1 MGTREK
7 VRPDATGIL
16 RVFQIIFSR
25 FGGAFYGIIRAMNNE
40 FLVFDHVT
48 KRFGALTAVNDVS
61 LSIKRGEFFSLL
73 GPSGCGK
80 TTLLRML
87 GGFERPDSGRIYL
100 EGKDITDLPPNQ
112 RRVHT
117 VFQNYALFP
126 TMTIWDNIAF
136 SLKLAKKPKVEIEE
150 MVDAILEMIQ
160 MTDHAWKYPAQL
172 SGGQKQR
179 VAIARALVDR
189 PQVLL
194 LDEPLAALDLKL
206 RQHMLLELD
215 TIHDQVGITFM
226 YVTHDQGEAM
236 SLSDR
241 IAVINLGKV
250 EQLDVPAKIYE
261 APKSRFVASFI
272 GDTNFFTGEIV
283 ATEGDYCHIA
293 VQGFPRILAF
303 NDKNLQV
310 GQKVDLSVRPE
321 KIRVTLNPPLPEKG
335 AGINVFPSKVK
346 DIVYQGVYTKY
357 WLTSD
362 GLQIA
367 ALKPHSRF
375 LLDQESITWNDNV
388 FVWWHP
394 DDGYMVEEGTVV

>member
-1 MGTREK
+1 
-7 VRPDATGIL
+7 
-16 RVFQIIFSR
+16 
-25 FGGAFYGIIRAMNNE
+25 MNND

-48 KRFGALTAVNDVS
+48 KRFGALTAVDDVS
-61 LSIKRGEFFSLL
+61 LSITKGEFFSLL

-87 GGFERPDSGRIYL
+87 GGFEKPDSGRIYL

-112 RRVHT
+112 RRIHT

-136 SLKLAKKPKVEIEE
+136 SLKLAKLPKGEIEE
-150 MVDAILEMIQ
+150 KVDAMLEMIQ
-160 MTDHAWKYPAQL
+160 LSAHAWKHPNQL

-206 RQHMLLELD
+206 RQHMLIELD
-215 TIHDQVGITFM
+215 AIHDQVGITFM

-241 IAVINLGKV
+241 IAVINKGHV
-250 EQLDVPAKIYE
+250 EQLDAPAKIYE
-261 APKSRFVASFI
+261 APASRFVASFI
-272 GDTNFFTGEIV
+272 GDTNFFSGEIAAV
-283 ATEGDYCHIA
+283 DGDYCLIA
-293 VQGFPRILAF
+293 CAGFPQIKAF
-303 NDKNLQV
+303 NDKNLKV
-310 GQKVDLSVRPE
+310 GQKIDLSVRPE
-321 KIRVTLNPPLPEKG
+321 KIRVTKNPPLPEKG
-335 AGINVFPSKVK
+335 ASINVFPSEVQ

-357 WLTSD
+357 WLKSSD
-362 GLQIA
+362 LRIS

-375 LLDQESITWNDNV
+375 TLDEESVTWNDKV

-394 DDGYMVEEGTVV
+394 DDAYMVESK

>member
-1 MGTREK
+1 MGPREK
-7 VRPDATGIL
+7 VRPDAARIL
-16 RVFQIIFSR
+16 RVFQITFSR

>member
-1 MGTREK
+1 MKLCIIQHNTKACPKG
-7 VRPDATGIL
+7 GIPEL
-16 RVFQIIFSR
+16 S
-25 FGGAFYGIIRAMNNE
+25 ND

-61 LSIKRGEFFSLL
+61 FSVNKGEFFSLL

-87 GGFERPDSGRIYL
+87 GGFEKPDSGRIFL
-100 EGKDITDLPPNQ
+100 EGKDITDLAPNE

-136 SLKLAKKPKVEIEE
+136 SLRLAKLPKKEIEE
-150 MVDAILEMIQ
+150 KVDAILDMIQ
-160 MTDHAWKYPAQL
+160 MSEHAWKYPNQL

-189 PQVLL
+189 PKVLL

-241 IAVINLGKV
+241 IAVINRGTI
-250 EQLDVPAKIYE
+250 EQLDGPAKIYE
-261 APKSRFVASFI
+261 APSSRFVASFI
-272 GDTNFFTGEIV
+272 GDTNFFSGEIV
-283 ATEGDYCHIA
+283 ATEGDYCTIRPE
-293 VQGFPRILAF
+293 GFPDIRAY
-303 NDKNLQV
+303 NDKQLKV

-321 KIRVTLNPPLPEKG
+321 KIRVTLAPPPPEKG
-335 AGINVFPSKVK
+335 ASINVYPSTVQ

-357 WLTSD
+357 WIKSSD
-362 GLQIA
+362 LRIA

-375 LLDQESITWNDNV
+375 LLDQEPITWNDKV

-394 DDGYMVEEGTVV
+394 DDGYMVEAKQ

>member
-1 MGTREK
+1 MKLCIIQHNTKACPNG
-7 VRPDATGIL
+7 GIPEL
-16 RVFQIIFSR
+16 S
-25 FGGAFYGIIRAMNNE
+25 ND

-61 LSIKRGEFFSLL
+61 FSVNKGEFFSLL

-87 GGFERPDSGRIYL
+87 GGFEKPDSGRIFL
-100 EGKDITDLPPNQ
+100 EGKDITDLAPNE

-136 SLKLAKKPKVEIEE
+136 SLRLAKLPKKEIEE
-150 MVDAILEMIQ
+150 KVDAILAMIQ
-160 MTDHAWKYPAQL
+160 MSEHAWKYPNQL

-189 PQVLL
+189 PKVLL

-241 IAVINLGKV
+241 IAVINRGTI
-250 EQLDVPAKIYE
+250 EQLDGPAKIYE
-261 APKSRFVASFI
+261 APSSRFVASFI
-272 GDTNFFTGEIV
+272 GDTNFFSGEIV
-283 ATEGDYCHIA
+283 ATEGDYCTIRPE
-293 VQGFPRILAF
+293 GFPDIRAY
-303 NDKNLQV
+303 NDKQLKV

-321 KIRVTLNPPLPEKG
+321 KIRVTLAPPPPEKG
-335 AGINVFPSKVK
+335 ASINVYPSTVQ

-357 WLTSD
+357 WIKSSD
-362 GLQIA
+362 LRIA

-375 LLDQESITWNDNV
+375 LLDQEPITWNDKV

-394 DDGYMVEEGTVV
+394 DDGYMVEAKQ

>member
-1 MGTREK
+1 MK
-7 VRPDATGIL
+7 
-16 RVFQIIFSR
+16 F
-25 FGGAFYGIIRAMNNE
+25 GIIPPNAKLCFNGGTPELSNE

-61 LSIKRGEFFSLL
+61 FSVSEGEFFSLL

-80 TTLLRML
+80 TTLLRMV
-87 GGFERPDSGRIYL
+87 GGFEKPDSGRIYL
-100 EGKDITDLPPNQ
+100 EGKDITDLAPNE

-136 SLKLAKKPKVEIEE
+136 SLRLAKLPKKEIEE
-150 MVDAILEMIQ
+150 KVDAILAMIQ
-160 MTDHAWKYPAQL
+160 MSEHAWKYPNQL

-189 PQVLL
+189 PKVLL

-215 TIHDQVGITFM
+215 TIHDQVGITFI

-241 IAVINLGKV
+241 IAVINRGCV

-261 APKSRFVASFI
+261 APSSRFVASFI
-272 GDTNFFTGEIV
+272 GDTNFFSGEIV
-283 ATEGDYCHIA
+283 ATDGDYCTIRPD
-293 VQGFPRILAF
+293 GFPDIRAY
-303 NDKNLQV
+303 NDKQLKV
-310 GQKVDLSVRPE
+310 GQRVDLSVRPE
-321 KIRVTLNPPLPEKG
+321 KIRVTLAPPPPEKG
-335 AGINVFPSKVK
+335 ASINVYPSTVQ

-357 WLTSD
+357 WINSS
-362 GLQIA
+362 GQRVA

-375 LLDQESITWNDNV
+375 LLDQEPITWNDKV

-394 DDGYMVEEGTVV
+394 DDGYMVEANR

>member
-1 MGTREK
+1 MK
-7 VRPDATGIL
+7 DD
-16 RVFQIIFSR
+16 
-25 FGGAFYGIIRAMNNE
+25 

-48 KRFGALTAVNDVS
+48 KRFGALTAVDDVS
-61 LSIKRGEFFSLL
+61 LTIKRGEFFSLL

-87 GGFERPDSGRIYL
+87 GGFEKPDSGRIYL

-136 SLKLAKKPKVEIEE
+136 SLKLAKRPKDEVEEK
-150 MVDAILEMIQ
+150 VDAILDMIQ
-160 MTDHAWKYPAQL
+160 MSEHAWKYPNQL

-206 RQHMLLELD
+206 RQHMLIELD

-241 IAVINLGKV
+241 IAVINRGNV

-261 APKSRFVASFI
+261 APASRFVASFI
-272 GDTNFFTGEIV
+272 GDTNFFSGTIASV
-283 ATEGDYCHIA
+283 EGDYCTI
-293 VQGFPRILAF
+293 QTEGGFPAISAYNDRNLA
-303 NDKNLQV
+303 V

-321 KIRVTLNPPLPEKG
+321 KIRVTINPPPPEKG
-335 AGINVFPSKVK
+335 AGINVFPSKVQ
-346 DIVYQGVYTKY
+346 DIVYQGVYTRY
-357 WLTSD
+357 WLKSS
-362 GLQIA
+362 GLRVA

-375 LLDQESITWNDNV
+375 LLDQEPITWNDDV

-394 DDGYMVEEGTVV
+394 DDGYMVEVK

>member
-1 MGTREK
+1 MKLCIIPHNTKACPKG
-7 VRPDATGIL
+7 GIPEL
-16 RVFQIIFSR
+16 S
-25 FGGAFYGIIRAMNNE
+25 ND

-61 LSIKRGEFFSLL
+61 WSVNKGEFFSLL

-87 GGFERPDSGRIYL
+87 GGFEKPDSGRIFL
-100 EGKDITDLPPNQ
+100 EGKDITGLAPNE

-136 SLKLAKKPKVEIEE
+136 SLRLAKLPKKEIEE
-150 MVDAILEMIQ
+150 KVDAILDMIQ
-160 MTDHAWKYPAQL
+160 MSEHAWKYPNQL

-189 PQVLL
+189 PKVLL

-241 IAVINLGKV
+241 IAVINRGTI
-250 EQLDVPAKIYE
+250 EQLDGPAKIYE
-261 APKSRFVASFI
+261 APASRFVASFI
-272 GDTNFFTGEIV
+272 GDTNFFSGEIV
-283 ATEGDYCHIA
+283 ATEGDYCTIRPA
-293 VQGFPRILAF
+293 GFPDIRAY
-303 NDKNLQV
+303 NDKQLKV

-321 KIRVTLNPPLPEKG
+321 KIRVTLAPPPPEKG
-335 AGINVFPSKVK
+335 ASINVYPSTVQ

-357 WLTSD
+357 WIKSSD
-362 GLQIA
+362 LRIA

-375 LLDQESITWNDNV
+375 LLDQEPITWNDKV

-394 DDGYMVEEGTVV
+394 DDGYMVEAQQ